1 MIEFKIYTSASQL
14 PLQWDVL
21 NKHDI
26 MLQTAY
32 LKMLDNASPNTITC
46 YFIGVFKNKELV
58 GTSLIQRAEL
68 YARDMFRKNGA
79 SKLKH
84 ILRDAF
90 SLILKGNILVFGNLT
105 HTGQHG
111 YSFDVNKIT
120 ASDFFDTIF
129 QALDDLKFQIKQT
142 DKKKIRLY
150 LFKDYYEDDYIVQNQ
165 GKLKEMHF
173 SKAFA
178 QPNMVLNIAEDWNSK
193 QDYLNALV
201 AKYRKRYKT
210 ARKKAKHIQTIEL
223 NYDTIQKESSQIYA
237 LYKNVSDNAKFNT
250 FILPINHFSELKK
263 QLGENFRLYGYYLDN
278 ELIGFYTLILN
289 NSTLETYFL
298 GYDAEHQYKNQ
309 LYLNMLY
316 DMIEFAIEYK
326 FKDVIYARTA
336 MEIKSSVGA
345 KPYDMSMYLKH
356 TNSFLNAILK
366 QLFNLMSPKR
376 NWEERNPFG
385 K

>member
-14 PLQWDVL
+14 PAQWDVL

-26 MLQTAY
+26 MLQSAY
-32 LKMLDNASPNTITC
+32 LKILDNASPTTITC
-46 YFIGVFKNKELV
+46 YFIGVFNNKELV

-79 SKLKH
+79 SWFKH
-84 ILRDAF
+84 FARDAI

-111 YSFDVNKIT
+111 YSFDVNKIS
-120 ASDFFDTIF
+120 ASDFLDTIF
-129 QALDDLKFQIKQT
+129 NALEDLKLQIKVT
-142 DKKKIRLY
+142 DRKKIRLY
-150 LFKDYYEDDYIVQNQ
+150 LFKDYYEDDYVVENHS
-165 GKLKEMHF
+165 KLKEMQF
-173 SKAFA
+173 SKSFA
-178 QPNMVLNIAEDWNSK
+178 QPNMVLSIEDSWKTK

-201 AKYRKRYKT
+201 SKYRKRYRT
-210 ARKKAKHIQTIEL
+210 ARKKAKYIQTKEL
-223 NYDTIQKESSQIYA
+223 DFDTIIQESSRLYA

-250 FILPINHFSELKK
+250 FILPENHFSEFKK
-263 QLGENFRLYGYYLDN
+263 QLGDKFRLFGYYLDN

-316 DMIEFAIEYK
+316 DMIEFAIENN
-326 FKDVIYARTA
+326 FIDVIYARTA
-336 MEIKSSVGA
+336 MEIKSSVGS
-345 KPYDMSMYLKH
+345 KPYNMSMYLKH

>member
-1 MIEFKIYTSASQL
+1 
-14 PLQWDVL
+14 
-21 NKHDI
+21 
-26 MLQTAY
+26 MLQSAY
-32 LKMLDNASPNTITC
+32 LMMLENASPETITC
-46 YFIGVFKNKELV
+46 YFIGIFKNNELV
-58 GTSLIQRAEL
+58 GTTLIQRAEL

-79 SKLKH
+79 SPLKH
-84 ILRDAF
+84 CLRDAL

-111 YSFDVNKIT
+111 YSFNANKIS
-120 ASDFFDTIF
+120 ASDFLDTIF
-129 QALDDLKFQIKQT
+129 KALEELKEKIKQT
-142 DKKKIRLY
+142 NGKKIRLY
-150 LFKDYYEDDYIVQNQ
+150 LFKDYYEDDFVVQNH
-165 GKLKEMHF
+165 KRLKEFQF

-178 QPNMVLNIAEDWNSK
+178 QPNMVLDIKSDWKTN
-193 QDYLNALV
+193 QDYLGALV

-210 ARKKAKHIQTIEL
+210 ARKKAKRIE
-223 NYDTIQKESSQIYA
+223 TKELSLEAISANSSRLYA

-250 FILPINHFSELKK
+250 FILPENHFSELKK
-263 QLGENFRLYGYYLDN
+263 QLDENFRLYGYYLEN

-316 DMIEFAIEYK
+316 DMVEFAIENN
-326 FKDVIYARTA
+326 FKDVVYARTA

-345 KPYDMSMYLKH
+345 RPYDMSMYLKH
-356 TNSFLNAILK
+356 TNRFLNAILK

-376 NWEERNPFG
+376 NWEERHPFG